1 LNRSD
6 SHRAGRSIHIGMVL
20 LPVILAA
27 AGLAFCSDAPKEQAN
42 TPEQPALLRLL
53 RESRAPYQSFATRFS
68 QRKRLAMLDVSLDS
82 EGMIFFQRP
91 GSVRYEI
98 LSPVR
103 SLMMYDGKKVRCYAW
118 SEGKWNL
125 INSPG
130 ATAIGQVLRQI
141 GRWVQGDF
149 DTDQKMFE
157 LKVIPADN
165 GGGCI
170 HLLPRS
176 KAVADYIKRIEIY
189 VEKASDYR
197 VTRVVIMESEVD
209 TTDMRFSQELHNPP
223 IPEGAFAS
231 PQASDACQ
239 AVFPKAERSDPNEAG
254 KKP

>member
-1 LNRSD
+1 MGS
-6 SHRAGRSIHIGMVL
+6 AL
-20 LPVILAA
+20 LPVILAVT
-27 AGLAFCSDAPKEQAN
+27 GLAFCSDAPKEKEQTN
-42 TPEQPALLRLL
+42 SREQPPLLRLL
-53 RESRAPYQSFATRFS
+53 RESRASCQGFATRFS
-68 QRKRLAMLDVSLDS
+68 QRKHLAMLDVSLES

-103 SLMMYDGKKVRCYAW
+103 SLMVYDGKKVRCYAY

-125 INSPG
+125 MNSPG

-149 DTDQKMFE
+149 DADQKMFE
-157 LKVIPADN
+157 IKVVPAEN
-165 GGGCI
+165 EGGRI
-170 HLLPRS
+170 HLTPRS
-176 KAVADYIKRIEIY
+176 KAVAEYITRIEIY

-197 VTRVVIMESEVD
+197 VTRVVIWESDVD
-209 TTDMRFSQELHNPP
+209 STDMRFRQELRNPT

-239 AVFPKAERSDPNEAG
+239 AVFPKEDRSDPNDAG